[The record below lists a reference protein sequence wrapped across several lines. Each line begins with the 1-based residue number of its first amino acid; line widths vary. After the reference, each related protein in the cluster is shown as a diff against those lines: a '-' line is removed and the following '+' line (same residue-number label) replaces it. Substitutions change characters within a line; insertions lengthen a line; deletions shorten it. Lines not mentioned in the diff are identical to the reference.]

1 MGNNGAQDI
10 FNASVTYNNS
20 TANFRRLIMNK
31 ESWLLVANGSE
42 ATIYRYLEKG
52 TSLEEIGGVGQ
63 GTRRYKDEDLVTDRP
78 GVMSSGGDNMHG
90 KNSLTPEI
98 TPTDK
103 AKQDFAKLVV
113 EELES
118 ARKKDL
124 LTSVDII
131 AAPEMLGLL
140 RDSMNSN
147 MLKLVGKTLSKDASD
162 KSVEQLL
169 KAF

>member
-1 MGNNGAQDI
+1 
-10 FNASVTYNNS
+10 
-20 TANFRRLIMNK
+20 MNK

-78 GVMSSGGDNMHG
+78 GVMSAGGDSMHG
-90 KNSLTPEI
+90 KNSLTPEM

-124 LTSVDII
+124 LITVDII

-147 MLKLVGKTLSKDASD
+147 MLKIVDKTLSKDATG
-162 KSVEQLL
+162 KSVEELL
-169 KAF
+169 KAIRSR